1 MLSLRATG
9 SGARGRID
17 DAGVYGLGG
26 LHDSDADV
34 RGAPQRVNLNLNVN
48 VTTPEYDC
56 ECKCKRECECDCHE
70 RAGRASVVIH
80 QRGEERG
87 RGWREQEVGTFIGVG
102 EANKNLGGWERNTMA
117 SDFVGIMTTV

>member
-56 ECKCKRECECDCHE
+56 ECKCKCKRECECDCHE

-80 QRGEERG
+80 QREG
-87 RGWREQEVGTFIGVG
+87 RKEG
-102 EANKNLGGWERNTMA
+102 EAGGSRRLERSLVSARLTR
-117 SDFVGIMTTV
+117 I